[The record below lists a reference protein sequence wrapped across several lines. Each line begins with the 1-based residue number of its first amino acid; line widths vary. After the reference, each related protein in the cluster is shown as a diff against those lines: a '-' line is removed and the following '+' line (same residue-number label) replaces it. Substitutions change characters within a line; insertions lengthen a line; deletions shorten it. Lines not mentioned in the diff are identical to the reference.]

1 MPNLKKLLK
10 WIGIAMLFGA
20 TGQLVAAESYGKA
33 ENPLVAE
40 VLGMEIRTKDVSIMQ
55 AVIGQKLLEKYT
67 KQHKIEVLQK
77 DIDLYVA
84 NLDAFIAKDRKRR
97 EAEILEIQEKLKSG
111 SLSDVEKENLLSSLK
126 VLKSLQKIEVQEDK
140 EKAMD
145 PEGALKDKQTV
156 AKTFVKQKLIN
167 KALYKQYGGRII
179 AQQIGAEPYDAMH
192 TFLKEEEKNGSFKI
206 LDKSFEAPF
215 WKYYTD
221 ESTHSFYK
229 KGSKEEK
236 EVLDKF
242 FK

>member
-1 MPNLKKLLK
+1 MKKLLK
-10 WIGIAMLFGA
+10 WISIAMLFVA
-20 TGQLVAAESYGKA
+20 TDQLIAAESYGKA
-33 ENPLVAE
+33 EDPLVAE

-55 AVIGQKLLEKYT
+55 GVIGQKLLEKYA

-84 NLDAFIAKDRKRR
+84 NLDTFMAKDRKRR
-97 EAEILEIQEKLKSG
+97 EAELLEVQEKLKSS
-111 SLSDVEKENLLSSLK
+111 SLSTEEKENLQSSLNI
-126 VLKSLQKIEVQEDK
+126 LESLHEMDVQEDE
-140 EKAMD
+140 EKTMETKD
-145 PEGALKDKQTV
+145 ALKDKQTV
-156 AKTFVKQKLIN
+156 AKTFIRQELIN

-179 AQQIGAEPYDAMH
+179 AQQMGAEPYDAMH

-206 LDKSFEAPF
+206 IDKSFEAPF
-215 WKYYTD
+215 WKYYAD
-221 ESTHSFYK
+221 ESKHSFYK

>member
-1 MPNLKKLLK
+1 MKKLLK

-20 TGQLVAAESYGKA
+20 TCQLIAAESYGKA
-33 ENPLVAE
+33 EDPLVAE

-55 AVIGQKLLEKYT
+55 AVIGQKLLEKYA

-97 EAEILEIQEKLKSG
+97 EAEFLEVQEKLKSS
-111 SLSDVEKENLLSSLK
+111 SLSTDEKENLLSSLN
-126 VLKSLQKIEVQEDK
+126 VLESLHEMDVQEDK
-140 EKAMD
+140 EKTMKTKD
-145 PEGALKDKQTV
+145 ALKGKQTV
-156 AKTFVKQKLIN
+156 AKTFIRQELIN

-179 AQQIGAEPYDAMH
+179 AQQMGAEPYDAMH

-206 LDKSFEAPF
+206 IDKSFEAPF
-215 WKYYTD
+215 WKYYAD
-221 ESTHSFYK
+221 ESKHSFYK

-236 EVLDKF
+236 EILDKI

>member
-1 MPNLKKLLK
+1 MKKLLK
-10 WIGIAMLFGA
+10 WIGIAMLFV
-20 TGQLVAAESYGKA
+20 TTDQLIAAESYGKA
-33 ENPLVAE
+33 EDPLVAE

-55 AVIGQKLLEKYT
+55 AVIGQKLLEKYA
-67 KQHKIEVLQK
+67 KQQKIEVSQK

-84 NLDAFIAKDRKRR
+84 DVDAFMAKDRKSR
-97 EAEILEIQEKLKSG
+97 EAEMLKIQEKLKSG
-111 SLSDVEKENLLSSLK
+111 SLSKKEKENLLSSLT
-126 VLKSLQKIEVQEDK
+126 VLESLQKMEVQQDK

-145 PEGALKDKQTV
+145 PKGALKDKQTV
-156 AKTFVKQKLIN
+156 AKTFIKQELIN

-179 AQQIGAEPYDAMH
+179 AQQMGAEPYDAMH
-192 TFLKEEEKNGSFKI
+192 KFLKEEEKNGSFKI
-206 LDKSFEAPF
+206 IDKSFEAPF
-215 WKYYTD
+215 WNYYAD

>member
-1 MPNLKKLLK
+1 
-10 WIGIAMLFGA
+10 MLFGA

-33 ENPLVAE
+33 EDPLVAE

-55 AVIGQKLLEKYT
+55 GVIGQKLLEKYA

-77 DIDLYVA
+77 DIDLYIA
-84 NLDAFIAKDRKRR
+84 NLDAFMAKDRKRR
-97 EAEILEIQEKLKSG
+97 EAEILEVQEKLKSN
-111 SLSDVEKENLLSSLK
+111 SLSTEEKENLQSNLK
-126 VLKSLQKIEVQEDK
+126 VLESLHEMEVQEDK
-140 EKAMD
+140 EKTMD
-145 PEGALKDKQTV
+145 TKGALKDQQTV
-156 AKTFVKQKLIN
+156 AKTFIKQELIN

-179 AQQIGAEPYDAMH
+179 AQQMGAEPYDAMH

-206 LDKSFEAPF
+206 IDKSFEAPF
-215 WKYYTD
+215 WSYYAD
-221 ESTHSFYK
+221 ESKHSFYK